1 MVKGARK
8 CNLMS
13 EKLILVTA
21 ATGHVGSKLIPQ
33 LLDSGARVR
42 GLTHSPSKKGLI
54 DERAEVVVGD
64 LDKPD
69 SLKGVMEGVTAVYA
83 VTPATTQLPNLL
95 YAAKEAGAEHIVR
108 QSTLEAGAVPPIGP
122 GKWHRESEKIIEASG
137 LAWTHLRPTMMMV
150 NTPAWWAKSIQEENT
165 VSFPGGEGRISPVDP
180 SDIAAVAKVVLT
192 APGHEGHAYDVTGPE
207 LITTGE
213 MVAILSRVL
222 GKPIRYVDIPETTF
236 AEPMAKMGLPP
247 YVVEG
252 LVQTFSAIRGNR
264 FAYVADTV
272 ERLTGRPGRTYE
284 MWVRE
289 NVKAF
294 STH

>member
-1 MVKGARK
+1 
-8 CNLMS
+8 MS

-21 ATGHVGSKLIPQ
+21 ATGHVGSKLVPQ
-33 LLDSGARVR
+33 LLDSGTRVR
-42 GLTHSPSKKGLI
+42 ALTHSPSKEGLI
-54 DERAEVVVGD
+54 DKRAEVVVGD

-83 VTPATTQLPNLL
+83 VTPATTQLPNLIA
-95 YAAKEAGAEHIVR
+95 AAKEAGTRYIVR

-122 GKWHRESEKIIEASG
+122 GKWHRESEQIIEASG

-150 NTPAWWAKSIQEENT
+150 NTAAWWAKSIQEQNT

-192 APGHEGHAYDVTGPE
+192 ESGHGGHAYDVTGPE
-207 LITTGE
+207 LLTIGE
-213 MVAILSRVL
+213 MVATLSRVL

-247 YVVEG
+247 HVVEG
-252 LVQTFSAIRGNR
+252 LVQTLSAIRTDR

-272 ERLTGRPGRTYE
+272 ERLTGHHGRTYE

-294 STH
+294 SIHS